1 MSTALW
7 DLCPAPNAC
16 DLQEQPWSG
25 CHCICGHWCCP
36 LWRLCVLGCPWCPCV
51 FCFACVWC
59 VCLGGCL
66 TLMQMLT
73 CVPCCPTYDTY
84 ILCLILAMQR
94 SRKTRPFPGPALS
107 VRTHQGPTLG
117 GCHLQGMSSA
127 PQPGHPPTCP
137 WTETACEGPDV
148 SLQPPCML
156 SLSDSPSWE
165 ICPDRN
171 SHSATQQPSSST
183 PPSG

>member
-1 MSTALW
+1 MVRLSLHLW
-7 DLCPAPNAC
+7 TSVLSFVEAVCLGLSLVP
-16 DLQEQPWSG
+16 
-25 CHCICGHWCCP
+25 
-36 LWRLCVLGCPWCPCV
+36 LCVL
-51 FCFACVWC
+51 FCLRVVCVW
-59 VCLGGCL
+59 GCL
-66 TLMQMLT
+66 ALMQMLT

-84 ILCLILAMQR
+84 ILCLILAMQG
-94 SRKTRPFPGPALS
+94 SRKMRPFPGPAPS

-137 WTETACEGPDV
+137 WTETAREGPDV
-148 SLQPPCML
+148 SLQPPSML

-165 ICPDRN
+165 ICLDQN
-171 SHSATQQPSSST
+171 SHSAAQQPSSST